1 MVDGNFYCVL
11 TVNTTSGMWMIYIG
25 GPGVVLFGFY
35 FYCYAGLLDRWYG
48 MGEVGGGGEIF
59 LILRNIFG
67 LILNHVR
74 YDDSRLELCKNIT
87 NSK

>member
-35 FYCYAGLLDRWYG
+35 FYCYAGLLDRGYRG
-48 MGEVGGGGEIF
+48 RSVEGG
-59 LILRNIFG
+59 RNIF
-67 LILNHVR
+67 
-74 YDDSRLELCKNIT
+74 NIAKYFWF
-87 NSK
+87 NLKPCAV